1 MCLMFFIFCDANC
14 GDVCVSMRM
23 YICVC
28 MYVYVYVHGYV
39 YIFLFKKS
47 FLTTIAYYKMLCCY
61 CFDWNSGCLSR
72 PEPID
77 IFKIVFSCL
86 IFQY

>member
-1 MCLMFFIFCDANC
+1 
-14 GDVCVSMRM
+14 M
-23 YICVC
+23 YAYVYIC
-28 MYVYVYVHGYV
+28 MYVYVYVQRYV
-39 YIFLFKKS
+39 NIFNQS

-72 PEPID
+72 PQPID

-86 IFQY
+86 ISCDFNIESWVVVLGRLLCYVLSLE